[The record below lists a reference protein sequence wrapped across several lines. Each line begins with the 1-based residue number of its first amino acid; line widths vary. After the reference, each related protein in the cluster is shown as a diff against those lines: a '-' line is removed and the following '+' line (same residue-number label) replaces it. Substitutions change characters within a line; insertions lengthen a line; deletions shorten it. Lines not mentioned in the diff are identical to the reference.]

1 MNKKIIGVGLLS
13 FVSLTM
19 LSAYTND
26 QKETESDISNRA
38 NQMGQH
44 SSEYTANNSR
54 GHAHHNGSVGNYN
67 KVDVSDVV
75 PANIKAAIDPTFS
88 IGEDVIITEGHMTG
102 MMGAQ
107 AEIVGAF
114 DSYAYSISYSPTN
127 GGEEVYDH
135 KWVVQEEIADAGAEP
150 MDIGTEV
157 ILKANHMSGMEGAN
171 ATIESVEDTTVYVV
185 DYQPTDGGKLVRD
198 HKWLIDSELSP
209 ADTEENNLNFGQ
221 MKSYMGEMH
230 PNLNNQELNE
240 MYKGMHGKSGSSLS
254 NNFRGMDNM
263 Y

>member
-1 MNKKIIGVGLLS
+1 MNKKIIGAGILS

-19 LSAYTND
+19 LSAYTNV
-26 QKETESDISNRA
+26 QKEAESDIANRT
-38 NQMGQH
+38 NQMEHHEKH
-44 SSEYTANNSR
+44 S
-54 GHAHHNGSVGNYN
+54 HHSGSAVGNYN

-75 PANIKAAIDPTFS
+75 PANIKAAVDPTFS
-88 IGEDVIITEGHMTG
+88 IGEDVIITEGHMAG

-114 DSYAYSISYSPTN
+114 DSYAYSISYSPTD
-127 GGEEVYDH
+127 GGEQVYDH
-135 KWVVQEEIADAGAEP
+135 KWVVQEEIADAGVEP
-150 MDIGTEV
+150 MDVDTEV

-185 DYQPTDGGKLVRD
+185 DYQPTDGGKLVRN
-198 HKWLIDSELSP
+198 HMWLTDSELSS
-209 ADTEENNLNFGQ
+209 ADTQVESGMEEGNLNFGQ
-221 MKSYMGEMH
+221 MKSYMDEMH

-240 MYKGMHGKSGSSLS
+240 WYKGMHGTSGSSLS
-254 NNFRGMDNM
+254 NNFRGMGNM